1 MIDSTSLSVVKEELS
16 SAEIERVDDKKVFD
30 HGLFLAPFTKL
41 EVMIEWERQEYE

>member
-30 HGLFLAPFTKL
+30 HGVVSGTFYQARGNDRMGETR
-41 EVMIEWERQEYE
+41 I